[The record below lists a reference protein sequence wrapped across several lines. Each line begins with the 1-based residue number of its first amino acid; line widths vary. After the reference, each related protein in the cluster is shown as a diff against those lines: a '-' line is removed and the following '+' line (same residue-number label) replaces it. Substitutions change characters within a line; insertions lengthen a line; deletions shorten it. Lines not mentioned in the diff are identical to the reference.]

1 MGDFLEQYILAKF
14 FSLSLALHLAA
25 PDHTDVG
32 RRPRAEESTD
42 WAACVM
48 EREESRGEGGE
59 RENERIFKPYPS
71 SIWMGK
77 VRSLAKKKKKRLMSS
92 LPWSGPSRNIV
103 NAELCASQD
112 LCYWGIHQTLWS
124 HSRVWCKQTQ
134 GIRAVKV
141 KEGLL
146 LFLFK

>member
-48 EREESRGEGGE
+48 EREESRGEGG
-59 RENERIFKPYPS
+59 REKTKGYLNLTLHLSGWEK
-71 SIWMGK
+71 WDHWQ
-77 VRSLAKKKKKRLMSS
+77 KKKKKKIDE
-92 LPWSGPSRNIV
+92 LPALVRTQQ
-103 NAELCASQD
+103 EYCE
-112 LCYWGIHQTLWS
+112 C
-124 HSRVWCKQTQ
+124 RVMCFT
-134 GIRAVKV
+134 GS
-141 KEGLL
+141 LL
-146 LFLFK
+146 LGNTPDSMITLKGLMQADTGNQSSKSKGGALAVSV